1 MEIKT
6 GKAHSDPESAAIEVP
21 PDRGRLARKK
31 TAQKAVRGRSLGAR
45 LMDLFK
51 VLAGVS
57 MIAMLVLA
65 AFASYR
71 YACTT
76 DILRVHTIKI
86 DGCRHADPGKLEAL
100 VRQNLPQNILQVD
113 LSELRARLEREPWVL
128 RVEIR
133 RILPET
139 LKIHVV
145 ERIPSV
151 IAEIGGELQLLDNE
165 GVLLDRYG
173 PNYGKLDVP
182 VISGLKGDSVEAYRV
197 LQEENSA
204 RIKVGIEV
212 LTELASGAPEWTR
225 AISEIDLSDTE
236 NVKVLLVDDTAEVYL
251 GNSDFLKKIQMFMTN
266 ISQYQEYKAEGKDIA
281 VIDLRFDR
289 QIVYTLRHAAVVPA
303 AGKTDV
309 IKN

>member
-6 GKAHSDPESAAIEVP
+6 GKAHSEPEGPAVEVP
-21 PDRGRLARKK
+21 PDRGRSVRKK
-31 TAQKAVRGRSLGAR
+31 TTQKPQRGRSLGAR
-45 LMDLFK
+45 LLSLFR

-65 AFASYR
+65 AFVSYR
-71 YACTT
+71 YAYTT
-76 DILRVHTIKI
+76 DILRVRSIRI
-86 DGCRHADPGKLEAL
+86 DGCQHADPGRLEAI
-100 VRQNLPQNILQVD
+100 VRRNLPSNILSLD
-113 LSELRARLEREPWVL
+113 LGDLRSLLESEPWVL

-145 ERIPSV
+145 ERVPSV
-151 IAEIGGELQLLDNE
+151 IAEIGGELHLLDNE

-173 PNYGKLDVP
+173 PSYGKLDVP
-182 VISGLKGDSVEAYRV
+182 VISGLKGDSVEEYR
-197 LQEENSA
+197 EFKGENSA

-225 AISEIDLSDTE
+225 AISEIDLSDAQ

-251 GNSDFLKKIQMFMTN
+251 GTGDFLKKIQMFMTEL
-266 ISQYQEYKAEGKDIA
+266 SEYQKMKAEGQDIA
-281 VIDLRFDR
+281 VVDLRFDN
-289 QIVYTLRHAAVVPA
+289 QIVYRSKQAAAESP
-303 AGKTDV
+303 AGKVNV
-309 IKN
+309 IRN